1 MHIQIHDSIFLGFG
15 KVILVLIMLAASLVC
30 LIIFRNSSDWCK
42 QLNLLEL
49 ECDDA
54 RDAVMLQATVA
65 RSQLAEVYER
75 LTTQQEKPE
84 FEVIS
89 NLIKQ
94 AMPLVGLFM
103 SKETS
108 LIKWGMAGANLA
120 RSAFDYFKRSEKD

>member
-1 MHIQIHDSIFLGFG
+1 VHIQIHDSVFLGFG
-15 KVILVLIMLAASLVC
+15 KIILVLIMLAASFVC
-30 LIIFRNSSDWCK
+30 LLVFRNSSSWRK
-42 QLNLLEL
+42 QLSLLEL

-54 RDAVMLQATVA
+54 RDAVVLQATIA

-84 FEVIS
+84 IEVIS

-94 AMPLVGLFM
+94 AMPLVSLFM

-108 LIKWGMAGANLA
+108 LIKWGMAGVNLA